1 MKAAILVWTTVAAC
15 GILVAVTLLL
25 VAGQPPIEVLGSAL
39 ARFGNPRHLAASL
52 EDAAPL
58 LLCALAC
65 SVAMRSGV
73 LNIGGEGQYLVGMA
87 GAVAM
92 MTTWRGSLPAPVTLV
107 LAAALAMACGAVWA
121 GLADQLRRR
130 RGVNEVLST
139 ILLNFIALHLVSWL
153 VEGPLSD
160 PATTAPQS
168 ATLAEDLR
176 LEPLVR
182 FTSFHIGVIL
192 AVVIAILVWIG
203 ERRTRFGFECGVVGL
218 NPEAAHAFAIPVE
231 TRRLQAML
239 IGGALAGL
247 GGMLQL
253 SGVTAQM
260 TASTRSF
267 GYLGVA
273 VALLGGLHPLGLIA
287 AAAFFALLD
296 GLGRGMERI
305 HDVPRDLT
313 DIIKGVVLLAA
324 LVGGAILAARRRRQ
338 VEDA

>member
-1 MKAAILVWTTVAAC
+1 MKAAALVWAAVSGC
-15 GILVAVTLLL
+15 GILVAIVLLL
-25 VAGQPPIEVLGSAL
+25 IAGQPPLEVLGSAL
-39 ARFGNPRHLAASL
+39 VRLGSLRHLAASL
-52 EDAAPL
+52 EDVAPL

-65 SVAMRSGV
+65 SVAMRGGV

-92 MTTWRGSLPAPVTLV
+92 MTTWRGDLPAPVTLV
-107 LAAALAMACGAVWA
+107 LAAALAMAGGAVWA
-121 GLADQLRRR
+121 GLADQLRRW
-130 RGVNEVLST
+130 RGVNEVLAT
-139 ILLNFIALHLVSWL
+139 ILLNFVALHLVSWL
-153 VEGPLSD
+153 MEGPLSD
-160 PATTAPQS
+160 PDTTAPQS
-168 ATLAEDLR
+168 ATLAKDLR

-182 FTSFHIGVIL
+182 FTAFHVGVIL
-192 AVVIAILVWIG
+192 AVIVAILVWIG

-218 NPEAAHAFAIPVE
+218 NPEAARAFAIPVE
-231 TRRLQAML
+231 ARRLQAMC

-273 VALLGGLHPLGLIA
+273 VALLGGLHPLGLIGA
-287 AAAFFALLD
+287 AIFFALLD

-313 DIIKGVVLLAA
+313 DVIKGVVLLAA
-324 LVGGAILAARRRRQ
+324 LVGGAVLAARRRRRM
-338 VEDA
+338 EAT